1 MENWRGG
8 RHFFDDGILC
18 LSTLLLF
25 SSVRVPL
32 SPFSTSS
39 CVCSTVLSSYIR
51 VQLFNSNISF
61 NNFNSLV
68 TLTSFSFFLFV
79 RVFFFFFPWM
89 FNEARTV
96 RDRSSS
102 RSVSSSISF
111 SNRWQQYTRRWGT
124 LLYFRRRH
132 IKNHQYHYTSWS
144 SFCTR
149 AGTEQGKSRIQL
161 FAIEPLVV
169 VVARAT
175 KKKENNDR
183 IELWELLGILFFHLF
198 FIPFR
203 QSCCLGCWGVPPAN
217 AFSWYFAMKK
227 PHSQDNWNVI
237 RISVLTLRL

>member
-1 MENWRGG
+1 MAIVSNQIESGSRLNQIAYAPALFFFTDQIWFSPFFFALLSCVLNSNVKEKRPWVRLESTLMENWRGG

-111 SNRWQQYTRRWGT
+111 SNRWQQYTRRWE
-124 LLYFRRRH
+124 
-132 IKNHQYHYTSWS
+132 HYSI
-144 SFCTR
+144 FDVD
-149 AGTEQGKSRIQL
+149 I
-161 FAIEPLVV
+161 
-169 VVARAT
+169 
-175 KKKENNDR
+175 
-183 IELWELLGILFFHLF
+183 
-198 FIPFR
+198 
-203 QSCCLGCWGVPPAN
+203 
-217 AFSWYFAMKK
+217 
-227 PHSQDNWNVI
+227 
-237 RISVLTLRL
+237 